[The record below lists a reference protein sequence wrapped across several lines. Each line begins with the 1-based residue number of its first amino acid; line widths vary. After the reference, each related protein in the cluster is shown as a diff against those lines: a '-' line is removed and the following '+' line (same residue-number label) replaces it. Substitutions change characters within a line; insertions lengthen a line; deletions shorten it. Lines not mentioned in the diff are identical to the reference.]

1 MIEYINLFILLAMFG
16 STFYVY
22 YRLKKIFYLISIVMD
37 SEILDQLTDLGRDVD
52 SEFPKPKRGRK
63 KKADPK
69 INEFEDND
77 VRDKRERL
85 VACVLSG
92 NSKMYLGKEYT
103 EEQLNKVD
111 CNDVNTL
118 LNRYESIL
126 SAQMTKSLGKSV
138 INLYSNLACS
148 VLGVG
153 NQQELSTDLECD
165 PFLNTAMQ
173 RFTCD
178 LYYRFGALLAPVS
191 VGIITG
197 KHYAKDSITKLN
209 DRSDNGTCDTATR
222 NCNQTEEPLRIEQGR
237 KLVEYNKRK
246 KEELKHFNEHI
257 TKRDDIA
264 EHKPRPD
271 TSTYVYAG
279 SLSVLGLAI
288 GGYLLYGKFKKRKQN
303 LIDVQPSPVPKTS
316 TELKRDIFEML

>member
-1 MIEYINLFILLAMFG
+1 MIEYVNLLLLLTMFG
-16 STFYVY
+16 STCYAY
-22 YRLKKIFYLISIVMD
+22 YRLKKIFYLISIIMD

-77 VRDKRERL
+77 IRDKREGL

-92 NSKMYLGKEYT
+92 NSKMYLGKEYI
-103 EEQLNKVD
+103 EEQINKMD
-111 CNDVNTL
+111 CIDVNTL

-126 SAQMTKSLGKSV
+126 SAQMTKSLGKSI
-138 INLYSNLACS
+138 INLYSNLAFS

-178 LYYRFGALLAPVS
+178 LYY
-191 VGIITG
+191 
-197 KHYAKDSITKLN
+197 
-209 DRSDNGTCDTATR
+209 
-222 NCNQTEEPLRIEQGR
+222 
-237 KLVEYNKRK
+237 
-246 KEELKHFNEHI
+246 
-257 TKRDDIA
+257 
-264 EHKPRPD
+264 
-271 TSTYVYAG
+271 
-279 SLSVLGLAI
+279 
-288 GGYLLYGKFKKRKQN
+288 
-303 LIDVQPSPVPKTS
+303 
-316 TELKRDIFEML
+316 

>member
-1 MIEYINLFILLAMFG
+1 MFG
-16 STFYVY
+16 ATCYAY

-37 SEILDQLTDLGRDVD
+37 SEILDQLTSLERNVN
-52 SEFPKPKRGRK
+52 SEVTKPKKGRR

-69 INEFEDND
+69 MNELEDSD

-103 EEQLNKVD
+103 EEQINEMD

-118 LNRYESIL
+118 LNRYESVL

-138 INLYSNLACS
+138 INLYSNIACS
-148 VLGVG
+148 LLGVG

-197 KHYAKDSITKLN
+197 KHYAKNYVTILN
-209 DRSDNGTCDTATR
+209 GRSNSGNCDPD
-222 NCNQTEEPLRIEQGR
+222 CNQTEESSE
-237 KLVEYNKRK
+237 N
-246 KEELKHFNEHI
+246 
-257 TKRDDIA
+257 
-264 EHKPRPD
+264 
-271 TSTYVYAG
+271 
-279 SLSVLGLAI
+279 
-288 GGYLLYGKFKKRKQN
+288 
-303 LIDVQPSPVPKTS
+303 
-316 TELKRDIFEML
+316 

>member
-1 MIEYINLFILLAMFG
+1 MIEYVNLLLLLTMFG
-16 STFYVY
+16 STCYVY
-22 YRLKKIFYLISIVMD
+22 YRLKKIFCLKSIVMD
-37 SEILDQLTDLGRDVD
+37 SEILDQLTDLERDVD

-69 INEFEDND
+69 MNELEDND

-85 VACVLSG
+85 VACVLSF

-103 EEQLNKVD
+103 DEQINKMD

-118 LNRYESIL
+118 LNRYEFVL
-126 SAQMTKSLGKSV
+126 SAQMTKSLGKSI
-138 INLYSNLACS
+138 INLYSNLACC

-178 LYYRFGALLAPVS
+178 LYYRFGTFLAPVS

-197 KHYAKDSITKLN
+197 KHYTKNSITK
-209 DRSDNGTCDTATR
+209 
-222 NCNQTEEPLRIEQGR
+222 
-237 KLVEYNKRK
+237 
-246 KEELKHFNEHI
+246 
-257 TKRDDIA
+257 
-264 EHKPRPD
+264 
-271 TSTYVYAG
+271 
-279 SLSVLGLAI
+279 
-288 GGYLLYGKFKKRKQN
+288 
-303 LIDVQPSPVPKTS
+303 
-316 TELKRDIFEML
+316 